1 MQSVCERTPLNIK
14 LDPEVIANIR
24 TRTDEIVAEMAT
36 DGADE
41 IVAEMAGSCA
51 GDVAVVEPGEEPDE
65 EPDEEPVG
73 VAVGEEPDV
82 EPVGVAVGV
91 PSKSPNV
98 HWVKK
103 DKTFVA
109 KRHNAADDT
118 WSYKRFR
125 CFAPHMQSMMDASHG
140 AAVKWATGAADCS

>member
-36 DGADE
+36 DE
-41 IVAEMAGSCA
+41 TEQVEAGSVA
-51 GDVAVVEPGEEPDE
+51 GDVALADVNASTDVDAPSECANSDAEADTY
-65 EPDEEPVG
+65 EEPVG
-73 VAVGEEPDV
+73 VADV
-82 EPVGVAVGV
+82 QGAPI

-109 KRHNAADDT
+109 KRHNADDT

-125 CFAPHMQSMMDASHG
+125 CFAPHMQSMVDASHV
-140 AAVKWATGAADCS
+140 AAVKWATRAADCS